1 MARPNLTDLESVK
14 DPLQTWNWS
23 LLLPNIPGSN
33 LGRDLTIKC
42 VSSAIPGSTV
52 EQVPV
57 EAHGMKLNFA
67 GRRTWSGTWTA
78 TFFETRDA
86 GTRAA
91 FVSWLE
97 LTRSW
102 ENNTGS
108 YKEDYAVT
116 GSLELY
122 DDLPQVVKT
131 IKIRG
136 LFVQDLSEVSL
147 DQTSGV
153 ITYSVTF
160 SFDRTDDA

>member
-1 MARPNLTDLESVK
+1 MARTSITDLESVK
-14 DPLQTWNWS
+14 DPLQTWNWD

-42 VSSAIPGSTV
+42 VSAAVPGSTV

-91 FVSWLE
+91 FTAWLE
-97 LTRSW
+97 FSRSW
-102 ENNTGS
+102 QNNSGA

-116 GSLELY
+116 GSLVLY

-131 IKIRG
+131 VRIRG
-136 LFVQDLSEVSL
+136 LFVQDLAEVAL
-147 DQTSGV
+147 DQSSGV

-160 SFDRTDDA
+160 SFDTAEDS